1 MVIPGDGKV
10 PVPGLSVTS
19 LVKSEVIHSVAFTFM
34 IEPITGDRLEKFLIL
49 EVGERSILNS
59 VEHLEKSDKLPS
71 VEFKVFDEAKEI
83 RSFFLNWFPNNL
95 WYYNEILI
103 SILIMNMNSKNMEK
117 N

>member
-1 MVIPGDGKV
+1 MVIPCNGKV

-49 EVGERSILNS
+49 EVGERSILSS
-59 VEHLEKSDKLPS
+59 VEHLEKPDKLPS

-95 WYYNEILI
+95 RD
-103 SILIMNMNSKNMEK
+103 
-117 N
+117 